1 MEKNLKDLYKLARSI
16 EAKLGEKGLLEED
29 RFLFCKGLLES
40 ENPKLQGLAGRV
52 KQGMGLTQFLCFVI
66 PIERELNNK
75 ITDSEILVETE
86 DVDKP
91 LEAKDLIIVLDN
103 IRSPFNMGAIVR
115 TCDAL
120 GVRELIATG
129 YTPDYSDER
138 VKKISMGAWAGVS
151 LKKLR
156 DLGEVREYLSSIN
169 YKMICVETVVE
180 AENIFDVDF
189 EMQTALIFGNER
201 FGLSKKDLSLC
212 DGIVKLPVFGVKNS
226 LNVNAA
232 LTACGYEWIRQ
243 NG

>member
-1 MEKNLKDLYKLARSI
+1 
-16 EAKLGEKGLLEED
+16 
-29 RFLFCKGLLES
+29 
-40 ENPKLQGLAGRV
+40 
-52 KQGMGLTQFLCFVI
+52 
-66 PIERELNNK
+66 
-75 ITDSEILVETE
+75 
-86 DVDKP
+86 
-91 LEAKDLIIVLDN
+91 
-103 IRSPFNMGAIVR
+103 MGAIVR

-169 YKMICVETVVE
+169 YKMVCVETAVE

-189 EMQTALIFGNER
+189 ETKTALIFGNER

-232 LTACGYEWIRQ
+232 LTACGYEWVRQ